1 MAAQTREKK
10 LNDAKSLA
18 KKSAKKL
25 REKRL
30 NIRFS
35 EEEFAVIKAKADGM
49 NLARY
54 ARAMLTKGAVPRRE
68 RDYPKVD
75 PTLLRQLHSM
85 GKNLNQLV
93 RYTHTQANSNRPIDT
108 VNLALALDNMSEQI
122 AQLKKQYQV
131 PENYFNVIE
140 DDSNTEATSHVST
153 ANSMQRSPINNVNL
167 HSSVIG

>member
-1 MAAQTREKK
+1 MAQPPAEKNQIDGNLSVK
-10 LNDAKSLA
+10 RS
-18 KKSAKKL
+18 SKKL

-35 EEEFAVIKAKADGM
+35 EEEFSMLEAKADGM
-49 NLARY
+49 SLARY